1 MTLLVDLD
9 DLKTALGVDGTD
21 EDDALELL
29 EGQAAAWVEGRLQR
43 RFQSGEER
51 KEYVVGSGTRTLYLN
66 GHIADTDA
74 TVAVRERAL
83 NGGTWEDTD
92 DVDFE
97 RRGDTL
103 VRLDALVWSRFV
115 EYELTYD
122 DGYSEVPGDIQ
133 ALVIELVGV
142 MRGAATA
149 AASVSSG
156 TAGLKSETIGEFS
169 QTFDTSAATSAA
181 SASSS
186 LGETGLATI
195 NRWRRG
201 RI

>member
-9 DLKTALGVDGTD
+9 DLKTALGVEGDD

-43 RFQSGEER
+43 RFQAGQER

-66 GHIADTDA
+66 GHIADSDA

-83 NGGTWEDTD
+83 NAGTWEGTD

-169 QTFDTSAATSAA
+169 QTFDTSAATSVA

-186 LGETGLATI
+186 LGEAGLATI